1 VLSTR
6 GITVA
11 TVA

>member
-1 VLSTR
+1 MRS
-6 GITVA
+6 TVA